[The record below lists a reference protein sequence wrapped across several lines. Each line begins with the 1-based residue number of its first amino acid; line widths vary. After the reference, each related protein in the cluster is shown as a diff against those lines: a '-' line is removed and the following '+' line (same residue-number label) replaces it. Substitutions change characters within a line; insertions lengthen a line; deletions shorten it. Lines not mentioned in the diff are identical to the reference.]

1 MDCDVAVGG
10 EGELGKLEG
19 VRWVVAGFY
28 GVGVG
33 EAEERGLVEGEE
45 LGLVDAVEW
54 VGVAQRQDA
63 C

>member
-1 MDCDVAVGG
+1 MG
-10 EGELGKLEG
+10 
-19 VRWVVAGFY
+19 WVVAGFY

-33 EAEERGLVEGEE
+33 EAEEGRLVEGEQ